1 MLQEIDRAA
10 HLPAR
15 PVAPPRARKNR
26 RRNMPAAV
34 RPACEPDAAV
44 EIDADD
50 LVFRVVAA
58 FRRHPHVNNVLTHIS
73 RADWRAVEQ
82 AIRAILD
89 PQSLARDLSPL
100 ACNIVDL
107 MCADRGVT
115 GRILKPYYQELL
127 GIMFG
132 ERVAARFIAHV
143 GCLYLDCEAAAVARL
158 AAEAEARAAA
168 RAAALIQAA
177 ESA

>member
-15 PVAPPRARKNR
+15 PISALRKRKSRLR
-26 RRNMPAAV
+26 RDGPAAV
-34 RPACEPDAAV
+34 RSQSEPDAQAPV
-44 EIDADD
+44 DIDLDA
-50 LVFRVVAA
+50 LVFRVVTAL
-58 FRRHPHVNNVLTHIS
+58 RRHPHVNNVLTHIS
-73 RADWRAVEQ
+73 RADWRAVEH

-89 PQSLARDLSPL
+89 PCSHARDLSPL

-127 GIMFG
+127 GIVLG
-132 ERVAARFIAHV
+132 EPVAARVIAHV
-143 GCLYLDCEAAAVARL
+143 GCLYLDCEAAARA
-158 AAEAEARAAA
+158 AAEAKPKIAPPAQVTEAA
-168 RAAALIQAA
+168 
-177 ESA
+177 

>member
-10 HLPAR
+10 YRPAR
-15 PVAPPRARKNR
+15 SAPAPLARKGR
-26 RRNMPAAV
+26 RRMPAAV
-34 RPACEPDAAV
+34 RSQRDA
-44 EIDADD
+44 DAQPQVDVDLDD

-58 FRRHPHVNNVLTHIS
+58 FRRHPHVSNVLTHIA

-82 AIRAILD
+82 AIRTILD
-89 PQSLARDLSPL
+89 PCSFARDLSPL

-115 GRILKPYYQELL
+115 GRIFKPYYQELL
-127 GIMFG
+127 GIMLG

-143 GCLYLDCEAAAVARL
+143 GSLYLDCD
-158 AAEAEARAAA
+158 AAA
-168 RAAALIQAA
+168 RAAAAA
-177 ESA
+177 KPKSAPAAQVTEAA

>member
-1 MLQEIDRAA
+1 MLQESAPAPAA
-10 HLPAR
+10 RH
-15 PVAPPRARKNR
+15 PVPRARGNKPR
-26 RRNMPAAV
+26 RGTPAIVALRGTPDLQPEAV
-34 RPACEPDAAV
+34 V
-44 EIDADD
+44 EIDMDD

-89 PQSLARDLSPL
+89 PGSLARDLSPL

-127 GIMFG
+127 GVMLG
-132 ERVAARFIAHV
+132 EAVAARFIAHA
-143 GCLYLDCEAAAVARL
+143 GCLHLECEAAVNARL
-158 AAEAEARAAA
+158 AAEVKARAEA
-168 RAAALIQAA
+168 ALAKAA
-177 ESA
+177 EAA

>member
-10 HLPAR
+10 YRPAR
-15 PVAPPRARKNR
+15 SAPAPLERKGR
-26 RRNMPAAV
+26 RRMPAAV
-34 RPACEPDAAV
+34 RSQRDAEAQPQV
-44 EIDADD
+44 DVDLDD

-58 FRRHPHVNNVLTHIS
+58 FRRHPHVSNVLTHIA

-82 AIRAILD
+82 AVRAILD
-89 PQSLARDLSPL
+89 PCSLARDLSPL

-127 GIMFG
+127 RIVLG
-132 ERVAARFIAHV
+132 EPVAARFIAHV
-143 GCLYLDCEAAAVARL
+143 GCLYLDCEAARAAVAAKPTSAPPPQTME
-158 AAEAEARAAA
+158 AA
-168 RAAALIQAA
+168 
-177 ESA
+177 